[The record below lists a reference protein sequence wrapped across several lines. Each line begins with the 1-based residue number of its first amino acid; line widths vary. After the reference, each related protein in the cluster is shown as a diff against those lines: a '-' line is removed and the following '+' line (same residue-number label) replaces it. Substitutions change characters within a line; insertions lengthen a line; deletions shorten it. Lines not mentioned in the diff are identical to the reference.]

1 MSSGHY
7 FRKMPRTILADLGA
21 LPIPV
26 EDIDMASLALT
37 FHETT
42 FNLIEYEQ
50 QVWITSRDLG
60 QALGYARE
68 DSVNKIYERNS
79 AEFSHYMTCNVKMTL
94 QDQIR
99 EVRVFSLRGCHLI
112 AMFARTPVAK
122 EFRKWVLDILDR
134 EVQPKSKTHKSERVS
149 LNDAIHLLVAKT
161 TNLNFSDA
169 YKMLHQRFSV
179 SGIDEIPLD
188 QIPVAVEYVHHL
200 IALMSSKNYGSTSE
214 RNVKAMAIYLFWLS
228 GWWREFGPA
237 IRGVNPNMASAIHDY
252 FNDGGFVA
260 WGYIDKEQREEL
272 RKRIENHPWHL
283 SPMERYNLLNRH
295 NY

>member
-1 MSSGHY
+1 MNS
-7 FRKMPRTILADLGA
+7 
-21 LPIPV
+21 
-26 EDIDMASLALT
+26 LT
-37 FHETT
+37 FNAIQFHPVQQSDEQIWLTAAELAEVLGYSRT
-42 FNLIEYEQ
+42 DKINQIFKRKEDEFSASMTRLIENPQ
-50 QVWITSRDLG
+50 NLNLRLRI
-60 QALGYARE
+60 
-68 DSVNKIYERNS
+68 
-79 AEFSHYMTCNVKMTL
+79 
-94 QDQIR
+94 
-99 EVRVFSLRGCHLI
+99 FSLRGCHLI

-169 YKMLHQRFSV
+169 YKMLHQRFGV

-214 RNVKAMAIYLFWLS
+214 RNVKAMAMYLVWLS

-252 FNDGGFVA
+252 FNDGGFIA

-272 RKRIENHPWHL
+272 CKRIENHPWHL
-283 SPMERYNLLNRH
+283 LPMERYNLLNRH

>member
-1 MSSGHY
+1 MNSLSFNAIQFH
-7 FRKMPRTILADLGA
+7 
-21 LPIPV
+21 PI
-26 EDIDMASLALT
+26 
-37 FHETT
+37 
-42 FNLIEYEQ
+42 Q
-50 QVWITSRDLG
+50 QNDDQIWITSSELAR
-60 QALGYARE
+60 ALGYARE
-68 DSVNKIYERNS
+68 DSVSRIYDRKS
-79 AEFSHYMTCNVKMTL
+79 DEFASDMTL
-94 QDQIR
+94 TVKLTVKGFGNGNSEKETRI
-99 EVRVFSLRGCHLI
+99 FSLRGCHLI

-169 YKMLHQRFSV
+169 YKMLHQRFGV

-200 IALMSSKNYGSTSE
+200 IALMGSKNYGSTSE
-214 RNVKAMAIYLFWLS
+214 RNVKAMAMYLVWLS

-237 IRGVNPNMASAIHDY
+237 VRGVNPNMASAIHDY

-283 SPMERYNLLNRH
+283 SPMERYNLLNRI